1 MKKLKILKTA
11 EFNELQSVLTPHTK
25 LIEIV
30 GEKIKAVTDRPA
42 LFENTEPHLEQLY
55 PAVLVL
61 PANIDATYTVDGI
74 SNQLQC
80 YLDSLPIEGDIGFSI
95 GNFFSGDYTCGE
107 STWNEKSICVSLTGA
122 TSDYAGTI
130 ATATGLLDMLHLSRI
145 LLMTPFSVMALTKAD
160 AEKEHPS
167 KHRIKRL
174 CD

>member
-11 EFNELQSVLTPHTK
+11 EFNEFQSVLTPSTK
-25 LIEIV
+25 LIDVV
-30 GEKIKAVTDRPA
+30 GEKIEAATDRPV
-42 LFENTEPHLEQLY
+42 LFENTEPNLEQLY
-55 PAVLVL
+55 PAVIAL
-61 PANIDATYTVDGI
+61 PANLDGTYTVDDI
-74 SNQLQC
+74 ADRIQC
-80 YLDSLPIEGDIGFSI
+80 YLDSLPIDGAVGFAIGY
-95 GNFFSGDYTCGE
+95 FFSGDYTSGE

-174 CD
+174 CV